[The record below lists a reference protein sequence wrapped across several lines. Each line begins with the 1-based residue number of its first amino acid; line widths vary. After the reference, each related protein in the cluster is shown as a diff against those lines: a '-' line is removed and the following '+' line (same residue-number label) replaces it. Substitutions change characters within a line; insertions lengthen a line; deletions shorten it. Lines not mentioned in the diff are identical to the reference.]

1 MVTLMFDNKFI
12 KIGKDVIQFEINA
25 LKKLKYSIKKSFSS
39 VVKKISSNKNGRLI
53 ISGVG
58 KSGIIGKKWAGTFT
72 STGTPSFFLN
82 ASDASHGDMGMITS
96 NDIVILISLS
106 GDSEELKN
114 IIRYCSRN
122 KNICLIAV
130 TSNKKSILYK
140 SSDLKI
146 LIPSVKEAGPEN
158 IVPSSS
164 TTLQIALGDALAL
177 SCMKLN
183 NFDRVDFKRYHP
195 SGALG
200 TKLKTVSDL
209 MIPKKNTPFVNE
221 NISLKNSIKI
231 IKRAGFGVLIVR
243 NKKSE
248 TVGILTDGDIKRNVH
263 KFENMK
269 DLKIK
274 SIMKKKPIS
283 VDQDMLASQ
292 ALFMMNSKKIT
303 SLCIHEKNRKNKTIG
318 LLHVH
323 NILKANIN

>member
-1 MVTLMFDNKFI
+1 MFDNKFI

-122 KNICLIAV
+122 KNISLIGV

-140 SSDLKI
+140 NSDLKL

-177 SCMKLN
+177 SCMKLK
-183 NFDRVDFKRYHP
+183 NFNRVDFKRYHP

-221 NISLKNSIKI
+221 NISLKNSLQI

-269 DLKIK
+269 NLKIK

-283 VDQDMLASQ
+283 VDKDMLASQ

-303 SLCIHEKNRKNKTIG
+303 SLCIHEKNKKNKTIG
-318 LLHVH
+318 LVHVH

>member
-82 ASDASHGDMGMITS
+82 ASDASHGDMGTITS

-106 GDSEELKN
+106 GESEELKN
-114 IIRYCSRN
+114 IIRHCSRN
-122 KNICLIAV
+122 KNICLIGI

-177 SCMKLN
+177 SCMKLK

-221 NISLKNSIKI
+221 NISLKNSLQI

-283 VDQDMLASQ
+283 VDKDMLASQ